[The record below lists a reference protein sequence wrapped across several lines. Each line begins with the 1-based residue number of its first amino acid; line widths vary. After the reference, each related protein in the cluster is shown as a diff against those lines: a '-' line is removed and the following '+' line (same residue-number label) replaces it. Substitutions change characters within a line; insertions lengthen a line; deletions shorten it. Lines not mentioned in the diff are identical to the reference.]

1 MDLKIFT
8 FAVMWYNNI
17 LETIGNTPLVKL
29 NKLTKDLPCAVL
41 AKIETVNPGNSIKD
55 RMALKMIEDAEKAGL
70 LKPGY
75 TIIEGTSGNTG
86 MGLAI
91 AAVIKGY
98 RCIFTTT
105 DKQSREKVDAL
116 KAFGAEVVV
125 CPTDVDPEDPRSY
138 YSVSSRLVKEVKNS
152 WKPNQYD
159 NLSNSQAHYEQT
171 GPEIWEQTEGKVT
184 HLVVG
189 VGTGGTIC
197 GTGKYLKEK
206 NPAIKILGID
216 TYGSV
221 FKKYKETGVFDKNE
235 IYPYITEGIGED
247 FLPANVDFSIIDHF
261 EKVTDKD
268 AAIMTRRIPREEGI
282 FVGNSA
288 GSAMAGI
295 LQMSQ
300 MFKETDVVVVIFH
313 DHGTRYLGKM
323 FNDDWMRDRGFLV
336 NEKPKAVDLIENHKH
351 LKLVTANENE
361 VVHDV
366 VAKMRK
372 YNISQIPVVNDAG
385 DFVGALND
393 SHLFSQLLEQPE
405 LRAEAVKNVIQPPFP
420 FVRHDASLD
429 EVSKLITKE
438 NNAVMLKTMGGNI
451 HIITKQDIIDALG

>member
-1 MDLKIFT
+1 
-8 FAVMWYNNI
+8 MWYKNV
-17 LETIGNTPLVKL
+17 LETIGNTPMVQL
-29 NKLTKDLPCAVL
+29 NKLTKDLPCTVL
-41 AKIETVNPGNSIKD
+41 AKIETGNPGNSIKD
-55 RMALKMIEDAEKAGL
+55 RMALKMIEDAEKSGK

-91 AAVIKGY
+91 AAVIRGY

-116 KAFGAEVVV
+116 KAFGAEVIV
-125 CPTDVDPEDPRSY
+125 CPTDVEPEDPRSY
-138 YSVSSRLVKEVKNS
+138 YSVSSRLEKEIPNS

-159 NLSNSQAHYEQT
+159 NLSNTAAHYEQT
-171 GPEIWEQTEGKVT
+171 GPEIWEQTEGKIT

-206 NPAIKILGID
+206 NPNIKVLGID

-221 FKKYKETGVFDKNE
+221 FKKYKETGILDKDE

-268 AAIMTRRIPREEGI
+268 AAVMTRRIPREEGI

-295 LQMSQ
+295 MQMRH
-300 MFKETDVVVVIFH
+300 MFKEGDVVVVIFH

-336 NEKPKAVDLIENHKH
+336 DEQPKAIDLIDRHKH
-351 LKLVTANENE
+351 LKLVTANINDI
-361 VVHDV
+361 VHDV
-366 VAKMRK
+366 VVKMRK
-372 YNISQIPVVNDAG
+372 YDISQIPVVNDAG
-385 DFVGALND
+385 EFVGALND
-393 SHLFSQLLEQPE
+393 SHLFSQLIENPE
-405 LRAEAVKNVIQPPFP
+405 LKTEKIEKVVQASFP
-420 FVRHDASLD
+420 FVHHEATLE

-438 NNAVMLKTMGGNI
+438 NNAVLVKTLGGDV
-451 HIITKQDIIDALG
+451 HIITKQDVIDALA

>member
-1 MDLKIFT
+1 
-8 FAVMWYNNI
+8 MWYNNI
-17 LETIGNTPLVKL
+17 LETIGNTPLVKI
-29 NKLTKDLPCAVL
+29 NKITKDLPCTVL
-41 AKIETVNPGNSIKD
+41 AKIETTNPGNSIKD
-55 RMALKMIEDAEKAGL
+55 RMALKMIEDAEKAGK

-91 AAVIKGY
+91 ASVIKGY
-98 RCIFTTT
+98 HCVFTTT
-105 DKQSREKVDAL
+105 DKQSKEKVDAL
-116 KAFGAEVVV
+116 RAFNAEVIV
-125 CPTDVDPEDPRSY
+125 CPTNVDPEDPRSY
-138 YSVSSRLVKEVKNS
+138 YSVSSRLEKEIPNS

-171 GPEIWEQTEGKVT
+171 GPEIWEQTQGKIT

-197 GTGKYLKEK
+197 GTGRYLKEK
-206 NPAIKILGID
+206 NPNIKVLGID

-221 FKKYKETGVFDKNE
+221 FKKYKETGIFDKNE

-247 FLPANVDFSIIDHF
+247 FLPQNVDFSIIDHF

-288 GSAMAGI
+288 GSAMAG
-295 LQMSQ
+295 LMQMRN
-300 MFKETDVVVVIFH
+300 MFKKDDVVVVIFH

-336 NEKPKAVDLIENHKH
+336 NTSPKATDLIEGHKH
-351 LKLVTANENE
+351 LKLVTAKDTDLIN
-361 VVHDV
+361 DV
-366 VAKMRK
+366 INKMRK
-372 YNISQIPVVNDAG
+372 FDISQIPIINNEG
-385 DFVGALND
+385 EFVGSLND
-393 SHLFSQLLEQPE
+393 SHVYSKLLENAE
-405 LRAEAVKNVIQPPFP
+405 LRNAKVSEIMQAAFP
-420 FVRHDASLD
+420 FVHAESPV
-429 EVSKLITKE
+429 EEISKLINKE
-438 NNAVMLKTMGGNI
+438 NNAVLVKTLIGDI
-451 HIITKQDIIDALG
+451 HIITKQDIIDAIV

>member
-1 MDLKIFT
+1 
-8 FAVMWYNNI
+8 MWYNNI